1 MINTLINYTFNNIP
15 LSNWDYVLI
24 ITVYNYPKL
33 CYFSMKITFV
43 KSTTFTKLSNPTL
56 PNAMEM
62 FGATQVGSMV
72 VSGCIEVKSQVS
84 ILVPTI

>member
-1 MINTLINYTFNNIP
+1 
-15 LSNWDYVLI
+15 
-24 ITVYNYPKL
+24 
-33 CYFSMKITFV
+33 
-43 KSTTFTKLSNPTL
+43 
-56 PNAMEM
+56 M